1 MTLTTISREAGREIV
16 SIGDK
21 PKTDGESFYSYDADD
36 TFTGSWP
43 SDDYDDY
50 YDFSYEESYVGDYA
64 GVDEDAWW

>member
-1 MTLTTISREAGREIV
+1 MTTYS
-16 SIGDK
+16 
-21 PKTDGESFYSYDADD
+21 DGGSYDVYADSSYTYDADD

-43 SDDYDDY
+43 RDDYNDY